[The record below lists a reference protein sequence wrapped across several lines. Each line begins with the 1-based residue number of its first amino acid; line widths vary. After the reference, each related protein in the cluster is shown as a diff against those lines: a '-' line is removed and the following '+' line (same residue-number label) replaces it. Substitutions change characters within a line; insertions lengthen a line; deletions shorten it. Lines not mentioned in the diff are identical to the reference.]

1 MPFKGR
7 SNFTDISS
15 IPLGMVERIEVLT
28 GSGSAVYGSDAI
40 SGVINFILKKQA
52 DGTTVDLRYGDTT
65 RGGGQSMQLSLS
77 SGFSRGGFNAMY
89 GVELLDQKPL
99 WAYDRDVQDSVKD
112 SPASNAASRRAFLR
126 TAWDPDDGD
135 NEYYVDPGQ
144 ATCDALGYLNG
155 GSTYY
160 ASRARWG
167 RYDPVADEYPPGYFC
182 GSDEAIGYGTIIS
195 KRQGANAYASLSY
208 AFGDNKEWFAD
219 VQLGYHKVELFT
231 DVRSWNYMAPDGN
244 EEGYFFNQASGQVEY
259 WQRQFSPEEMGGL
272 DQGMIRNTQKTFS
285 IATGFKG
292 VFGENWDW
300 EAAFSH
306 SQYQSEIGW
315 PQIVAAKAND
325 LFLGPQLGVDDAS
338 GLPIFNADPNRLY
351 TPLTKAEYDSIAAYT
366 IYHPR
371 SRTDTLSFSVANTDL
386 FQMPAGPA
394 GFAGVVEVG
403 NQSYNLNPDPLALQ
417 YYYYSWKD
425 SDGAGSRDRW
435 AAAGELRM
443 PLLDTLDL
451 STAARYDQYRYSGT
465 EIGKFT
471 YSAGLEWRPFDS
483 LLVRGSYGTAFR
495 AADLHYLY
503 AGIGNDE
510 TSGVDYYRCRSEEPG
525 VELEDCSWS
534 DEGLIRTRSGNRG
547 LGPETSTSWTTG
559 LVWSP
564 SANFDVS
571 LDYFDIDMRN
581 QVQDMRNDAVL
592 QDEANCRL
600 GERMD
605 GTPVDINSPTCV
617 DAISRVTRIDGRLY
631 GIYVN
636 PINIARES
644 TSGVD
649 LNTHYLLETG
659 IGDFRFTGNYTWVR
673 AHDFQQFDG
682 DAIEDEFEVNSGF
695 DIPRTKASATVSW
708 ERNAWTAALHGERL
722 GKLPSSDSYDQVF
735 DPEDEEGLAW
745 IGATYR
751 YNATLQYRVTDHA
764 RLSFAVNNLFDKMPP
779 RDPTYTA
786 YPYYDIS
793 WFDTMGRT
801 FYLEFTYKF
810 GGTPLYA
817 TSATDRKNPPSGGF
831 FFVPADGSDVEAEV
845 QNVAFLDPVFLAL
858 QPQPAGI
865 AGAGLAAVLDEVI
878 KADGLGADEALLEV
892 GMDDGRGLRRGRAAL
907 HGPGA
912 DFLDP
917 GGEVGLQAQQL
928 VGGADDAVQARLVQA
943 QVGEEG
949 VAVLVLELAQ
959 FLLDGGRDRHHL
971 GALAQRPRTHG
982 VQVRVVAEAVLE
994 HVGDVHHRLERQQ
1007 EQVADRGAVLVGQP
1021 QRARRLA
1028 GVQPGAHPRQHL
1040 DPRPGV
1046 LVAGLGGALGALQR
1060 LVDRFQVRQRQLGVD
1075 RLDVGDRV
1083 DPVADVDH
1091 VVVLEA
1097 AHHVG
1102 DRVDF
1107 ADVREEL
1114 VAQALAAGG
1123 AGDQAGDVDELD
1135 RGRDHLLRLDDFGQR
1150 VEPGVRH
1157 RHHADVR
1164 LDRAEGEVGRGDA
1177 GLGQRVEQ
1185 GRLADVRQADDAALD
1200 AHRCTTPCARRGRRR
1215 GDASI
1220 RAACAAASWLR

>member
-1 MPFKGR
+1 MALTAYAQAAPTQKIDVPSSDLVTALDVLAKQSGAQFIYRADQLRGARTRGVHGTMPADAALDKLLQGTGYTPRRDPSGAVLIVKGEQHAQAAPLPQAAPKPVSTAQDAAAQEEPEPTQLETVQVTGSRIPRAQFEGPAPITVIDAEQIRADGFTSVPDVLRAMTQNSGETQSQQSSSAGDFSPGGQQVDLRGLGPNHTLVLVNGRRIADFPMPFKGR

-40 SGVINFILKKQA
+40 SGVINFILKKHA
-52 DGTTVDLRYGDTT
+52 DGTTVDLRYGDTE

-77 SGFSRGGFNAMY
+77 SGFSRGAFNAMY
-89 GVELLDQKPL
+89 GIELLDQKPL
-99 WAYDRDVQDSVKD
+99 WAYDRDIQDSVKD
-112 SPASNAASRRAFLR
+112 SPDENAASRRAFLR

-135 NEYYVDPGQ
+135 NEYYVDPGR
-144 ATCDALGYLNG
+144 ATCDALAYLNG

-195 KRQGANAYASLSY
+195 KRRGANAYASLSY
-208 AFGDNKEWFAD
+208 AFGDGKEWFAD
-219 VQLGYHKVELFT
+219 MQLGYHKVELFT

-244 EEGYFFNQASGQVEY
+244 EEGYFFNQASGLVEY

-272 DQGMIRNTQKTFS
+272 EQGMIRNTQKTFS

-443 PLLDTLDL
+443 PLLDSLDL

-810 GGTPLYA
+810 GGTPL
-817 TSATDRKNPPSGGF
+817 
-831 FFVPADGSDVEAEV
+831 
-845 QNVAFLDPVFLAL
+845 
-858 QPQPAGI
+858 
-865 AGAGLAAVLDEVI
+865 
-878 KADGLGADEALLEV
+878 
-892 GMDDGRGLRRGRAAL
+892 
-907 HGPGA
+907 
-912 DFLDP
+912 
-917 GGEVGLQAQQL
+917 
-928 VGGADDAVQARLVQA
+928 
-943 QVGEEG
+943 
-949 VAVLVLELAQ
+949 
-959 FLLDGGRDRHHL
+959 
-971 GALAQRPRTHG
+971 
-982 VQVRVVAEAVLE
+982 
-994 HVGDVHHRLERQQ
+994 
-1007 EQVADRGAVLVGQP
+1007 
-1021 QRARRLA
+1021 
-1028 GVQPGAHPRQHL
+1028 
-1040 DPRPGV
+1040 
-1046 LVAGLGGALGALQR
+1046 
-1060 LVDRFQVRQRQLGVD
+1060 
-1075 RLDVGDRV
+1075 
-1083 DPVADVDH
+1083 
-1091 VVVLEA
+1091 
-1097 AHHVG
+1097 
-1102 DRVDF
+1102 
-1107 ADVREEL
+1107 
-1114 VAQALAAGG
+1114 
-1123 AGDQAGDVDELD
+1123 
-1135 RGRDHLLRLDDFGQR
+1135 
-1150 VEPGVRH
+1150 
-1157 RHHADVR
+1157 
-1164 LDRAEGEVGRGDA
+1164 
-1177 GLGQRVEQ
+1177 
-1185 GRLADVRQADDAALD
+1185 
-1200 AHRCTTPCARRGRRR
+1200 
-1215 GDASI
+1215 
-1220 RAACAAASWLR
+1220 